1 MRFPTRMAFLAP
13 IWFLGALAIPFIGA
27 AVANRDFD
35 APDLGLI
42 IASSVA
48 GILVPLFWVHGI
60 YRAVRLARFGH
71 DRPTAG
77 EWSFWIAEAGLVLM
91 AIAWLVIAREPVG
104 LLGGVGTT
112 LFVVSLVAYF
122 VSLWRAAAALSAFE
136 EGGSGRAPLGRSVVT
151 FLAMIYWAI
160 GVWFMQ
166 GRLNRLRGATEAPRP
181 MATAA

>member
-13 IWFLGALAIPFIGA
+13 IWFLGALAIPFLAA

-60 YRAVRLARFGH
+60 YRAVRMARVGH
-71 DRPTAG
+71 DGPTAG
-77 EWSFWIAEAGLVLM
+77 EWSFWIAEAGVILM
-91 AIAWLVIAREPVG
+91 AIAWLVIAGEPVG
-104 LLGGVGTT
+104 PLGGVGTT
-112 LFVVSLVAYF
+112 LFVASLVAYF

-136 EGGSGRAPLGRSVVT
+136 DGTGRAPIGRSVFT

-166 GRLNRLRGATEAPRP
+166 GRLNRLREAAEARRP
-181 MATAA
+181 TATA